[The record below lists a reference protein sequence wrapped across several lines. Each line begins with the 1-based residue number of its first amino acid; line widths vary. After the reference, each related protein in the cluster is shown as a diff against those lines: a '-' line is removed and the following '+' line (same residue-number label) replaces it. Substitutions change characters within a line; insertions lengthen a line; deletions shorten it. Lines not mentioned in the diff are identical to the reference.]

1 MIKTAAQWGHEA
13 IAITDHG
20 VVQAFPEAYEAG
32 KKHNIKIIYGMEAYI
47 LMIQLNIRE
56 KSLIITVCF

>member
-1 MIKTAAQWGHEA
+1 MDGVGSVKDLIKTAAQWGHE

-32 KKHNIKIIYGMEAYI
+32 K
-47 LMIQLNIRE
+47 
-56 KSLIITVCF
+56 T